1 MKSEKKFDLMNSI
14 SWKNEFRSHEIRP
27 PDPQSLLA
35 VLANFPVQFNGKDG
49 IGYPRPNKL
58 NGKVGVSDQIWV
70 CHWLISNRYPIGL
83 GYLQKFSHWMPHAQ
97 PQYKLPQFDQ
107 LTFSQKKSLKLY
119 IYIFFFQFQR
129 SKAKEIGSW
138 WRRRRRRRFRRRLK
152 NKTFSPKKT
161 SKSSKQSVSLKKRFV
176 KDWLLNK
183 IIYKNQSS
191 A

>member
-1 MKSEKKFDLMNSI
+1 MKSAKKFDLMNSI

-119 IYIFFFQFQR
+119 IYIFFFNFRGQKRKRSARDDDDEDDEDSDADWKTKLSLQKKRQNHLNNQFL
-129 SKAKEIGSW
+129 
-138 WRRRRRRRFRRRLK
+138 LK
-152 NKTFSPKKT
+152 N
-161 SKSSKQSVSLKKRFV
+161 VL
-176 KDWLLNK
+176 
-183 IIYKNQSS
+183 
-191 A
+191 